1 MFIYP
6 VDKGRRRIPT
16 GAHYMSSPSREFK
29 KSAVDAFKR
38 TKTIGGIFAI
48 HSKTNATQWIGK
60 APNLAT
66 IWNRITFEMRAG
78 SCRSWTLQ
86 QAWTALGEDDF
97 RLEVVEEIDAEKL
110 LFAFDRTMKERL
122 EYWCAE
128 RSAER
133 LP

>member
-1 MFIYP
+1 
-6 VDKGRRRIPT
+6 
-16 GAHYMSSPSREFK
+16 MSIPSREFK
-29 KSAVDAFKR
+29 KSAADAYKR

-48 HSKTNATQWIGK
+48 HSKTSAAQWIGK

-66 IWNRITFEMRAG
+66 IWNRITFELRVG
-78 SCRSWTLQ
+78 SCRNLTLQ

-110 LFAFDRTMKERL
+110 LFTFDRTMKERL
-122 EYWCAE
+122 EYWCSA
-128 RSAER
+128 RSAQR